1 MGTNKKPELAKL
13 SSIILALGVLLIGI
27 AAIGFYLEL
36 KKSIERGGTSPE
48 PLWARCVEN
57 AIIIT
62 AREELRDVVVKA
74 KGKELCRF
82 DSIGR
87 GSEEVCYLD
96 SNTLNETRVFVVEAG
111 KVKKAVVCY
120 QPVKPVPAGTPV
132 PVGR

>member
-1 MGTNKKPELAKL
+1 MDGKRSDFSKL
-13 SSIILALGVLLIGI
+13 SSLILALGVLLIGI

-36 KKSIERGGTSPE
+36 KKSTERGSTISE

-62 AREELRDVVVKA
+62 AREDLSDVVVRA
-74 KGKELCRF
+74 KGVELCRF
-82 DSIGR
+82 DRIAK

-96 SNTLNETRVFVVEAG
+96 GRSLNETRVFVVEAG
-111 KVKKAVVCY
+111 NVKKAVVCY

-132 PVGR
+132 PVGG